1 LENTVIYGLVVAAV
15 IIAILMNWRLKINLG
30 LVCVVFAYII
40 GCIIM
45 NMKASAVVAMTPVKI
60 VFQLAA
66 ITMFFSFPHQN
77 GTLEALA
84 NHILYRC
91 RKAAWSLPLALLLI
105 GAVLGIMGAPNPMI
119 SIVIGV
125 LGFQLYKKCHIHPL
139 LICIAAAL
147 NGFGSNVLWT
157 QSGTIISN
165 TIAELGYEQSAAD
178 AIAWKYFALSAI
190 TFIIIALVFYFALRG
205 YRAKAPE
212 NMQKPE
218 PLTPVQVK
226 SMIIIFVI
234 VLLVIVSNILGSFV
248 KTSAVTAFKGYC
260 DIQMLCL
267 LGSLACILLKLGDER
282 TAITKGVPWNTIIM
296 ITGITVLLGVAQA
309 AGVTDWLGGLVSDSV
324 SPVLIP
330 PFLALIT
337 GVLSFFAGGIT
348 AVFPMIAPIVP
359 AIAAGAG
366 LSDSTLFCCTA
377 IGGNLTTISPFST
390 GGATILSVAP
400 EEEQVL
406 LFRGQLLVAL
416 VGLGISMLLA
426 FVGFYGIIPA

>member
-1 LENTVIYGLVVAAV
+1 
-15 IIAILMNWRLKINLG
+15 MNEI
-30 LVCVVFAYII
+30 
-40 GCIIM
+40 
-45 NMKASAVVAMTPVKI
+45 
-60 VFQLAA
+60 
-66 ITMFFSFPHQN
+66 
-77 GTLEALA
+77 
-84 NHILYRC
+84 
-91 RKAAWSLPLALLLI
+91 
-105 GAVLGIMGAPNPMI
+105 
-119 SIVIGV
+119 
-125 LGFQLYKKCHIHPL
+125 
-139 LICIAAAL
+139 
-147 NGFGSNVLWT
+147 
-157 QSGTIISN
+157 
-165 TIAELGYEQSAAD
+165 
-178 AIAWKYFALSAI
+178 
-190 TFIIIALVFYFALRG
+190 
-205 YRAKAPE
+205 
-212 NMQKPE
+212 
-218 PLTPVQVK
+218 
-226 SMIIIFVI
+226 
-234 VLLVIVSNILGSFV
+234 
-248 KTSAVTAFKGYC
+248 
-260 DIQMLCL
+260 
-267 LGSLACILLKLGDER
+267 ILLKLGDER